1 MTAHAHWRAS
11 LGVAMA
17 ILVASGCSGEGLSGA
32 PTSAPTNPS
41 SAPTISSSHS
51 VELEVYAGDGFEM
64 LLPSKWTVVTP
75 SEMDFGS
82 MLEGSGEILD
92 SEALEQQVTAVF
104 RQGGR
109 LFAFDVLNAHPDP
122 GFVDNINIM
131 ELPLPGLSVK
141 AGKSIIVQQF
151 EDVLGARVIE
161 SEIRT
166 VPAGEAVVVYYRL
179 PNPGNEGISV
189 ALLTE
194 STQWVITLSA
204 MDVGPLEADF
214 EAMIDSFRQTP

>member
-1 MTAHAHWRAS
+1 
-11 LGVAMA
+11 
-17 ILVASGCSGEGLSGA
+17 
-32 PTSAPTNPS
+32 
-41 SAPTISSSHS
+41 
-51 VELEVYAGDGFEM
+51 
-64 LLPSKWTVVTP
+64 
-75 SEMDFGS
+75 MDFGS

-109 LFAFDVLNAHPDP
+109 LFAFDVLNAHPDS

-141 AGKSIIVQQF
+141 AGERIIVQQF
-151 EDVLGARVIE
+151 EDVLGARDIE

-204 MDVGPLEADF
+204 MDIGPIEADF
-214 EAMIDSFRQTP
+214 EAMIDSFRQIP